1 MATHLTEEE
10 QIEAIKRWWKKNGVA
25 TVAAVVLSVG
35 GFWGWHLYQGHVE
48 TRGQEASIAY
58 ESFVAAVAR
67 FEDSEGGEVTESA
80 LRAQAETLMDEY
92 SRSMYADF
100 AALYLARLAV
110 EQADLGQAQNLLE
123 RVYKD
128 GANDTVKDLAR
139 LRLARVKAAAG
150 EIQAGLDMLSEP
162 PSGAYASAYAEARG
176 DMLQSL
182 NRRADARSAYET
194 ALESM
199 NDPRSVRASLI
210 QLKIDNTRIASETA
224 EPTPGMDQELRPN
237 PHQAPTAGGA

>member
-10 QIEAIKRWWKKNGVA
+10 QIEAIKRWWKKNGMA

-48 TRGQEASIAY
+48 TRGQEASVAY
-58 ESFVAAVAR
+58 ERFVAAVAR
-67 FEDSEGGEVTESA
+67 FESSEGREVTESA
-80 LRAQAETLMDEY
+80 LRAQAEALMDEY
-92 SRSMYADF
+92 SRSLYADF

-123 RVYKD
+123 QVLND
-128 GANDTVKDLAR
+128 GANDTVKELAR

-150 EIQAGLDMLSEP
+150 EVQAALDMLSDR

-176 DMLQSL
+176 DLLQSL
-182 NRRADARSAYET
+182 NRRAEARTAYET

-199 NDPRSVRASLI
+199 SDPRSIRASLI
-210 QLKIDNTRIASETA
+210 QLKIDNTRIASESV
-224 EPTPGMDQELRPN
+224 EPAPGMDVELN